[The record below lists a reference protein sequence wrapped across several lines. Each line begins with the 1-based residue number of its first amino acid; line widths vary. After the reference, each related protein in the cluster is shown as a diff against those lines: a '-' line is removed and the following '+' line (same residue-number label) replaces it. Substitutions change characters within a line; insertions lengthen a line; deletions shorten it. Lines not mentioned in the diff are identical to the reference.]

1 MISLIEAAR
10 RVALRS
16 KMRRQ
21 IRLMPRHFK
30 TTRTQLLF
38 ALVLIALAGSDAGS
52 TQRGSRATVETVQ
65 FQSALVGKTLPY
77 NVVLPAD
84 YRSSRNTRYPVLYL
98 LHGLAGHYTDWLTRT
113 NVADYAS
120 TYRMIIV
127 MPEGNDGWYTDSAS
141 APGDKYE
148 SYFIRELLPDV
159 QKRYRTI
166 ESRYGRGVAGLS
178 MGGYGALKF
187 GLKYPAT
194 FAFAGSMSG
203 ALRPASWTEEEL
215 KDFKAIRD
223 SVFGVF
229 GPMGSDTRKANDIHQ
244 LAGNATAARISS
256 LPYFYL
262 DCGTEDVLANDNARF
277 AALLQEKKIAHE
289 YRQLPGNHNWQ
300 YWDQQVREVLRIAGE
315 KLRAQRTSRARF
327 AHGTDVL
334 ASVPM

>member
-1 MISLIEAAR
+1 MLMHRQFKRTRTALLIA
-10 RVALRS
+10 VAL
-16 KMRRQ
+16 
-21 IRLMPRHFK
+21 IL
-30 TTRTQLLF
+30 
-38 ALVLIALAGSDAGS
+38 LAGSDAGS
-52 TQRGSRATVETVQ
+52 AQRGARPTVETVQ
-65 FQSALVGKTLPY
+65 FHSTLVGKTLPY
-77 NVVLPAD
+77 NVVLPGD
-84 YRSSRNTRYPVLYL
+84 YRASRVTRYPVLYL
-98 LHGLAGHYTDWLTRT
+98 LHGLTGHYSDWLTRS

-120 TYRMIIV
+120 KYRIIVV

-141 APGDKYE
+141 VASDKYE

-166 ESRYGRGVAGLS
+166 DSRYGRGVAGLS

-244 LAGNATAARISS
+244 LARSASAARISA

-262 DCGTEDVLANDNARF
+262 DCGTEDVLANDNARY
-277 AALLQEKKIAHE
+277 AALLHEKKIAHE

-300 YWDQQVREVLRIAGE
+300 YWDQQVREVLKIAAE
-315 KLRAQRTSRARF
+315 RLRAQRASRAGLVNGTVVRAF
-327 AHGTDVL
+327 STDVM
-334 ASVPM
+334 AGQCEYAAP